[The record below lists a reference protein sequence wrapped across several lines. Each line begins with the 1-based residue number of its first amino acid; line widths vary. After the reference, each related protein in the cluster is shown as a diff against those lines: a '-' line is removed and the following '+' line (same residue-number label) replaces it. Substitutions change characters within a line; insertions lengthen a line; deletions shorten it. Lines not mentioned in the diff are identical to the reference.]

1 MVSQNESNSAQP
13 SVLALSLYKL
23 AALAFAALIAL
34 FAVAG
39 CSCSSSANSGGSA
52 SQENNTSSA
61 SNSSDASSQGSQ
73 GQGNSNDS
81 SSSSSS
87 TSSEASSSSSDS
99 SSGFQQSGS
108 AVATGKSNGY
118 SKVTSG
124 TKPSTVSD
132 SLWQTLT
139 EYEQTMFD
147 YYDFLKQ
154 YNANPS
160 DSQLVS
166 QAESWAAKVKPISEK
181 FTAIDESTLSQEEQN
196 YYKEV
201 QNRVSLMMEQL
212 GNE

>member
-1 MVSQNESNSAQP
+1 MVSQNERNSAQP
-13 SVLALSLYKL
+13 SVLAFSLYKL
-23 AALAFAALIAL
+23 VALAFAALIAL

-52 SQENNTSSA
+52 SQESSSSNA

-81 SSSSSS
+81 GSSS
-87 TSSEASSSSSDS
+87 SSEASSSSSDS
-99 SSGFQQSGS
+99 SSGSQQSGS

-181 FTAIDESTLSQEEQN
+181 FTAIDKSTLSQEEQN